1 MTVAQLQEALEL
13 KILTMPDPEKEIT
26 GGYTGDLLSFVM
38 GSAQSGNAW
47 VTIMSNVNVVAVATL
62 TDVACVILS
71 SNVTLDQ
78 GVTERARAQDVNVL
92 SSALPSFTLCQKI
105 AELLK

>member
-1 MTVAQLQEALEL
+1 MTAAELQARLDL

-38 GSAQSGNAW
+38 GSARSGDAW

-71 SNVTLDQ
+71 SDVTLDD
-78 GVTERARAQDVNVL
+78 GVAKRAEAQDVNVF
-92 SSALPSFTLCQKI
+92 SSSLPSFALCQQI